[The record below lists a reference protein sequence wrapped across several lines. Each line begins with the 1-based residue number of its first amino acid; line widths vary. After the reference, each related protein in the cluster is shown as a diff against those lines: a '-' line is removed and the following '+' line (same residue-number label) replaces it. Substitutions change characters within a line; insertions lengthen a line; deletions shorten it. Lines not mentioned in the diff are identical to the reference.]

1 MLLSLPLPSVPPSC
15 QMHPPPGPFSLGAP
29 TAVSAVSASDSP
41 TDSLRTPMS
50 SSTGVGPAALASSP
64 SSSVPLAPVGSSTP
78 PQHHAVLGGNSTVG
92 GARGGSGGHASSVSL
107 AFPKSSASYVTSTVS
122 PGVHGGGTAITAVPG
137 SHVESAHSP
146 EAGGG
151 VYQVGAG
158 DANVS
163 VGAGAS
169 AAAANGERRTVTD

>member
-1 MLLSLPLPSVPPSC
+1 MLLLLAICPSVG
-15 QMHPPPGPFSLGAP
+15 QMPPPPGPFNLGAP
-29 TAVSAVSASDSP
+29 TAVTAMSASDSP

-50 SSTGVGPAALASSP
+50 SSAGVGPAAVASSP
-64 SSSVPLAPVGSSTP
+64 SSSVPLVQVGSSTP
-78 PQHHAVLGGNSTVG
+78 PQHHAAVGGNSTVG
-92 GARGGSGGHASSVSL
+92 GARGGGGGHASSVSL
-107 AFPKSSASYVTSTVS
+107 AFPKSSASYVTSTVP
-122 PGVHGGGTAITAVPG
+122 PGVHGGGAAMTAAPG

-169 AAAANGERRTVTD
+169 AAAANGER